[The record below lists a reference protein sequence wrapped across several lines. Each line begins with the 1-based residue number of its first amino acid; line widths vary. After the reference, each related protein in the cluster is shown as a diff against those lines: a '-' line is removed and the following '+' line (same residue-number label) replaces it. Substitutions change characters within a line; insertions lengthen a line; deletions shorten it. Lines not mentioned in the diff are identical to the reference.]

1 MRDGLLDAGLGA
13 AIEEVYEELAG
24 VGGDSEAVDGE
35 LHVGGVVG
43 GSVKERFHCTHTLSD
58 AIKIPDVFLLRVK
71 LG

>member
-1 MRDGLLDAGLGA
+1 M
-13 AIEEVYEELAG
+13 
-24 VGGDSEAVDGE
+24 GGDSEAVDGE